1 MTNFELLLIFFIPV
15 RKGLFCKASDINL
28 HSELFIRSKP
38 FFKMSCY
45 GHILSLFNSK

>member
-28 HSELFIRSKP
+28 HSELCIRSKP
-38 FFKMSCY
+38 FFQDELLRA
-45 GHILSLFNSK
+45 HLVIV